1 MNESL
6 PLVQDAFGIVIAIA
20 VPMLAAALAGV
31 LVAGVL
37 GRMTGVADASGG
49 AVVRAAAM
57 FVAIAV
63 LGAAWADEVRGF
75 ASRSWA
81 TLATAGGQGH

>member
-1 MNESL
+1 MNASMSL
-6 PLVQDAFGIVIAIA
+6 VHDAFGVVIAIA

-37 GRMTGVADASGG
+37 GRLMGVGDASGA

-57 FVAIAV
+57 LVAIAV

-75 ASRSWA
+75 AATSWA
-81 TLATAGGQGH
+81 TLATAGGQGP

>member
-1 MNESL
+1 MNQSL
-6 PLVQDAFGIVIAIA
+6 PLVHDAFAVVIAIA

-37 GRMTGVADASGG
+37 GRLTGVGDASGA

-57 FVAIAV
+57 LVAIGI

-75 ASRSWA
+75 AARSWS
-81 TLATAGGQGH
+81 TLATAGERAP